1 MTSAIATV
9 VIGDEYRR
17 HYEKIFM
24 PSVQRYADRFGY
36 ELVHIYQPL
45 CPKEWQHPSTIS
57 FNKLY
62 IPFQPEMRA
71 FERLMVLDADIL
83 VHPSTPPFTDL
94 ELDGGIGVGDGW
106 SQPSVEEGIKFQ
118 QKHGWETHPEQYY
131 ALAGFSVKIG
141 HAVNSGMF
149 ICSPRKH
156 REFFADIAARH
167 IAVQYNHPRGL
178 HYEQSVLGYELWQAR
193 LTRLLP
199 FKWNRIWRHYRP
211 DDCTRPADKLRLLRR
226 FSELFDQSYCF
237 HLTMGVDHDLGFVL
251 RNR

>member
-36 ELVHIYQPL
+36 ELVQIYQPL
-45 CPKEWQHPSTIS
+45 CPKEWQHPSTIT

-83 VHPSTPPFTDL
+83 VHPSTSPFTDL
-94 ELDGGIGVGDGW
+94 ELDGGIGVVDEW

-118 QKHGWETHPEQYY
+118 QKHGRETHPEEYY

-156 REFFADIAARH
+156 GEFFADIA
-167 IAVQYNHPRGL
+167 
-178 HYEQSVLGYELWQAR
+178 
-193 LTRLLP
+193 
-199 FKWNRIWRHYRP
+199 
-211 DDCTRPADKLRLLRR
+211 
-226 FSELFDQSYCF
+226 
-237 HLTMGVDHDLGFVL
+237 
-251 RNR
+251 